1 MEFKNF
7 TEQIRCRVVPM
18 TYGKLVWL
26 DEKVVDDDEYCTVI
40 NNRHFDAGECY
51 DDFLYLEAKNLA
63 ELSGEILQKLYAR
76 GFSTGSLQIVD
87 AGRVVL
93 DYSFLDDEPWFAR
106 REITVI
112 ARGDITDENDHRR
125 DKSTKGRWFKYS
137 ELKEAVGKNMTNK
150 IFSSLED

>member
-7 TEQIRCRVVPM
+7 TKQIRCRVVPM
-18 TYGKLVWL
+18 TYGTLVWL

-40 NNRHFDAGECY
+40 NNRHFDAGEQY
-51 DDFLYLEAKNLA
+51 DDFLYLEAEDLA
-63 ELSGEILQKLYAR
+63 ELSGKILQELYAR

-87 AGRVVL
+87 ADRVAL
-93 DYSFLDDEPWFAR
+93 DYSFLDDKPWFAR

-125 DKSTKGRWFKYS
+125 GGSAKGRWFKHA
-137 ELKEAVGKNMTNK
+137 ELKKAVGKNMTNK
-150 IFSSLED
+150 IFSVLGD